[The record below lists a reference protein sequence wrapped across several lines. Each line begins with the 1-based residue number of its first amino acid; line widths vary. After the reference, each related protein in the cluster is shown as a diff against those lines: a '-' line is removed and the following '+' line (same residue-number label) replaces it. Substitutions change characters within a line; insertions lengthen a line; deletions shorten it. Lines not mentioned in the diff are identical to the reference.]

1 MEAMENSSLSK
12 SLIERILGKLGLNE
26 NPSLDLNGLRS
37 IYGAW
42 CDKVP
47 FDNSRKLI
55 HLKLNDPS
63 PLPGDEPVD
72 FFESWLRFGT
82 GGTCWVGN
90 GALHALLRAV
100 GFNACRGVAT
110 MAVAP
115 NLPPNHGTV
124 IVDYEGQN
132 YILDASILHRVPLP
146 MVQGTKTDNP
156 AGGVELRKVDGHW
169 QIRWRPLHMPEGLEC
184 RIDYFPSNAED
195 FRERHEQTRPWS
207 PFNYGLY
214 FRTLRGDQVI
224 GIANG
229 QRLVLGAAG
238 TVGSDQLTPDQRIE
252 VLVNEL
258 GLSEEIARQLPPD
271 KPTPPPPGSKT
282 AQRVASI

>member
-1 MEAMENSSLSK
+1 MGNPPLSK
-12 SLIERILGKLGLNE
+12 SLIERIFLKLGLNE
-26 NPSLDLNGLRS
+26 SPSLDFHGLGS
-37 IYGAW
+37 LYSAW

-55 HLKLNDPS
+55 HLKLNDPR
-63 PLPGDEPVD
+63 PLPGDNPVD
-72 FFESWLRFGT
+72 FFDSWLKFGT
-82 GGTCWVGN
+82 GGTCWAGN
-90 GALHALLRAV
+90 GALCTFLV
-100 GFNACRGVAT
+100 SIGFNAYRGVAT

-124 IVDYEGQN
+124 IVEHDGQK
-132 YILDASILHRVPLP
+132 YLLDASILHRVPLP
-146 MVQGTKTDNP
+146 MVHGTKTDNP
-156 AGGVELRKVDGHW
+156 AGGVELRKVDDNW

-195 FRERHEQTRPWS
+195 FRERHEQTRAWS
-207 PFNYGLY
+207 PFNFGLY

-229 QRLVLGAAG
+229 QRLELSAEGM
-238 TVGSDQLTPDQRIE
+238 VGSDQLSLDQRIDI
-252 VLVNEL
+252 LVNEL

-282 AQRVASI
+282 AQRVAAS